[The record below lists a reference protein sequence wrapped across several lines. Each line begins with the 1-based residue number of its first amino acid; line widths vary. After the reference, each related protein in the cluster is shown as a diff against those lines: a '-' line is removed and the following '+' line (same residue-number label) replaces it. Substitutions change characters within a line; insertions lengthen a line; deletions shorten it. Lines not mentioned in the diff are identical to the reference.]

1 MNVAT
6 ECVQPMAQPRVP
18 NAVIRGIGPVFLAAF
33 LAVAALLVVVAVL
46 ARTDARGV
54 TRVQGHPVLTVLSG
68 SMRPTFRPGDLVIDN
83 AVTSANANRLAVG
96 NVITYRL
103 PSGGLVTHRIIHV
116 LTGPSGDVTYQ
127 TQGDAN
133 NIADST
139 PVAPS
144 QVVGT
149 YSKRIPYAGYAL
161 RAAKSRLG
169 LFLLVFVPLLAF
181 VTTEIAKRWGNSSGS
196 DQPGPAAPSQTSMAE
211 AGGR

>member
-6 ECVQPMAQPRVP
+6 ECIEPMTQPRAATNV
-18 NAVIRGIGPVFLAAF
+18 VRGIGSVLVALF

-83 AVTSANANRLAVG
+83 AVNTSNANRLAVG

-103 PSGGLVTHRIIHV
+103 PSGGLVTHRIIQV
-116 LTGPSGDVTYQ
+116 LTGPAGSVTYK

-133 NIADST
+133 NIADSD

-144 QVVGT
+144 QIVGT
-149 YSKRIPYAGYAL
+149 YSKRIPFAGYAM

-169 LFLLVFVPLLAF
+169 LFVLVIVPLLAF
-181 VTTEIAKRWGNSSGS
+181 VTTEIAKRWGSSVDES
-196 DQPGPAAPSQTSMAE
+196 
-211 AGGR
+211 GR